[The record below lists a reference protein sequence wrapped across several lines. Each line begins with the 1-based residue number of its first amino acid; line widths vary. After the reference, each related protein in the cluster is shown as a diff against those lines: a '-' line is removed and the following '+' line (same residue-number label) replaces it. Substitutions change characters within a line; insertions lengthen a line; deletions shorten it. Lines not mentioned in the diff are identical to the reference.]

1 MFFGHE
7 HLGKAVALLR
17 DSRGLDQT
25 ELAERAGIKSNA
37 LSQYEKG
44 SRGLNQKV
52 FLRICE
58 ALDFDPIKIWD
69 LAYRAFRYNYYLERA
84 AAEGISVE
92 ELIDRVETRPSQE
105 RIREGYQAWKEQE
118 SRFFELILPT
128 LKHSGEP
135 GLESPGFQPQRIAA
149 LGCAR
154 KRIHSASVV
163 RDRVGQTDQ
172 RAWVGERRAARI
184 AG

>member
-44 SRGLNQKV
+44 NRGVNEKV

-58 ALDFDPIKIWD
+58 VLDFDPIKVWD
-69 LAYRAFRYNYYLERA
+69 LAYRAFRYNYYLEQA
-84 AAEGISVE
+84 AAEGITVE
-92 ELIDRVETRPSQE
+92 ELIDRMETQPSQQ
-105 RIREGYQAWKEQE
+105 RIREGYQAWKAQE

-128 LKHSGEP
+128 LKPSGEP
-135 GLESPGFQPQRIAA
+135 GLESPGLLKMRVKPPSK
-149 LGCAR
+149 GSR
-154 KRIHSASVV
+154 KKVV
-163 RDRVGQTDQ
+163 RFDPPKGRQP
-172 RAWVGERRAARI
+172 A
-184 AG
+184 

>member
-25 ELAERAGIKSNA
+25 ELAEKAGIQPNA

-84 AAEGISVE
+84 TAEGISVE
-92 ELIDRVETRPSQE
+92 ELIERVETRPSQQQ
-105 RIREGYQAWKEQE
+105 IREGYQAWKDQE

-128 LKHSGEP
+128 LKPAGEP
-135 GLESPGFQPQRIAA
+135 GLESPGLLKMRIKPPAKSKK
-149 LGCAR
+149 L
-154 KRIHSASVV
+154 V
-163 RDRVGQTDQ
+163 RFDPPKGQKP
-172 RAWVGERRAARI
+172 A
-184 AG
+184 